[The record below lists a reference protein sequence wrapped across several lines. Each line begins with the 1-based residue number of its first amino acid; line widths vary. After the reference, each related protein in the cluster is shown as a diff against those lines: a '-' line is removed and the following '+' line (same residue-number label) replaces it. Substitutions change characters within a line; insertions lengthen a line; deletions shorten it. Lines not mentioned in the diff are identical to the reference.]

1 MSKEITKEMLFNSFA
16 NKATAI
22 QKRRI
27 DEWAKDP
34 GNREI
39 FYECLA
45 QWESENLQYSSDVD
59 AALRRHRRY
68 LQLNTLSANANSA
81 AGKVAP
87 RRPFLKIAVAA
98 SFLMVAMMAGYLA
111 REKILLKT
119 VATGYGETKSILL
132 NDGTKVILNSNSTLT
147 ISRFGFGEYTREV
160 SLEGEADF
168 SVAHLPGD
176 QQFVVRTVD
185 DHDIVVL
192 GTEFTVYTRL
202 HRFKVALSKGKI
214 QLHYRENVKDKDLI
228 KDLIMVPGELVTIDS
243 RGNAITQKTPD
254 PAVFS
259 AWKDNRYI
267 FDHTSLQDICTLFK
281 DDFGVDIEIADP
293 EISTWAVSGSFK
305 AYTAQELL
313 EALAGS
319 SGLMYK
325 QENKKIII
333 HSISEKNKP

>member
-1 MSKEITKEMLFNSFA
+1 MSKEITKEMLFSYFA

-22 QKRRI
+22 QKKGI
-27 DEWAKDP
+27 DEWAKLP
-34 GNREI
+34 GNKEL

-59 AALRRHRRY
+59 AALRRHRRR
-68 LQLNTLSANANSA
+68 LQLNTLPADADNTG
-81 AGKVAP
+81 GKSVP
-87 RRPFLKIAVAA
+87 GRPFLKMSIAA
-98 SFLMVAMMAGYLA
+98 SLLLAALIGGYLS

-119 VATGYGETKSILL
+119 FVTAYGETRSVLL
-132 NDGTKVILNSNSTLT
+132 SDGTKVILNSNSTLT
-147 ISRFGFGEYTREV
+147 IPRFGFGEYTREV
-160 SLEGEADF
+160 SLVGEGNF
-168 SVAHLPGD
+168 SVAHLPGN
-176 QQFVVRTVD
+176 QLFVVRTVD
-185 DHDIVVL
+185 GHDIVVL

-214 QLHYRENVKDKDLI
+214 QLHYRENEKDKSSV

-243 RGNAITQKTPD
+243 GGKAVSQKTQD

-267 FDHTSLQDICTLFK
+267 FEHTSLQEICTLFK
-281 DDFGVDIEIADP
+281 DDFGVDVEITDP

-305 AYTAQELL
+305 ASTAHELL
-313 EALAGS
+313 EALAES
-319 SGLMYK
+319 SGLIYK

-333 HSISEKNKP
+333 HSISVKNKP